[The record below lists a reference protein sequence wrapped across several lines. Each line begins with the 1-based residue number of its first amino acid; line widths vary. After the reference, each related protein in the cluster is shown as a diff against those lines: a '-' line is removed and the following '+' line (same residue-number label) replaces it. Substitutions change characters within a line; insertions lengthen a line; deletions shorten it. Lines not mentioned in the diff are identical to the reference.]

1 MQMEFVLKG
10 SKAKG
15 SDIKEFLEDKTGKL
29 ERYVH
34 GHFHARWNISY
45 EQDEH
50 EAHLHITANN
60 VDMVGKA
67 RHHILLTAIEEAV
80 EKVERQLNKHR
91 EQVQDHHKKDPTIA
105 MAAGA
110 EEMADDAEE

>member
-1 MQMEFVLKG
+1 MQMEFVLKNTHT
-10 SKAKG
+10 KG
-15 SDIKEFLEDKTGKL
+15 ESVKEFLEEKTGKL

-45 EQDEH
+45 EKDEH

-67 RHHILLTAIEEAV
+67 RHHIILTAIEDAID
-80 EKVERQLNKHR
+80 KVERQLNKHR
-91 EQVQDHHKKDPTIA
+91 EQVQDHHSKENPSRA
-105 MAAGA
+105 LASGA
-110 EEMADDAEE
+110 LDADDAEE

>member
-1 MQMEFVLKG
+1 MQMEFVLKNTH
-10 SKAKG
+10 AKG
-15 SDIKEFLEDKTGKL
+15 TDIKDFLDEKTGKL

-60 VDMVGKA
+60 VDMIGKA
-67 RHHILLTAIEEAV
+67 RHHILLTAVEEAV

-91 EQVQDHHKKDPTIA
+91 EQVQDHHSREKPRA
-105 MAAGA
+105 MAASA
-110 EEMADDAEE
+110 EDTAEIDEE